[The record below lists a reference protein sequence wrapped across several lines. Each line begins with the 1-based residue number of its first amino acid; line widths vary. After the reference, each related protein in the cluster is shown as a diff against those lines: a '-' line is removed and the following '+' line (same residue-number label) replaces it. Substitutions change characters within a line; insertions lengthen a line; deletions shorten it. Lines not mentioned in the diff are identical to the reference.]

1 LTARHHATRASRVP
15 LASRKREDHGV
26 ISAYL
31 SAQGHIVAALVFL
44 KEVRGDQL

>member
-1 LTARHHATRASRVP
+1 MHAPVGCSWVP
-15 LASRKREDHGV
+15 HKREDHGV

-44 KEVRGDQL
+44 KEVRGDRF

>member
-1 LTARHHATRASRVP
+1 
-15 LASRKREDHGV
+15 V

-44 KEVRGDQL
+44 KEVRGDQFYGDEIRVCRQVTVRAS